1 MTAQQPENSEKR
13 RADDALAVAL
23 VSVIAHDIVGPLS
36 FDSNILGVLAAKDAF
51 SQSDMETL
59 RAVHGSLVQ
68 ISGKAAGL
76 LQLAREVHALGDT
89 VPEGSAADESAE
101 LGTLLRGTAEFTAAH
116 NPGFSYEIKTSGKIP
131 VKGPSAVLR
140 TAVENVL
147 SNAARHGKN
156 GAAVSIRMYLEGDSA
171 VVEVENAM
179 GEINTPAGGNGIG
192 LDISR
197 KLLAICFGG
206 RLETWAENGIFRTE
220 IRIPVPF

>member
-1 MTAQQPENSEKR
+1 MTAQQPENSEKH
-13 RADDALAVAL
+13 RADDALAGAL

-36 FDSNILGVLAAKDAF
+36 FDSNILEVLTAKDVF

-59 RAVHGSLVQ
+59 RAVHGSLAQ
-68 ISGKAAGL
+68 ISGKAAEL

-89 VPEGSAADESAE
+89 VPEGMAEVESVE
-101 LGTLLRGTAEFTAAH
+101 LGTLLRVTAEFTAAH
-116 NPGFSYEIKTSGKIP
+116 NPGFSYEIKTAGKIL

-147 SNAARHGKN
+147 SNAARHGKK
-156 GAAVSIRMYLEGDSA
+156 GAEVSVDIYAEGVFA
-171 VVEVENAM
+171 VVKVENAM
-179 GEINTPAGGNGIG
+179 DETNTSTGGNGIG

-197 KLLAICFGG
+197 KLLGACFGG